1 VAAKSGPT
9 QIVIVVEKLPWEAML
24 KDPVEEALNEQINA
38 ELYSEYV
45 YLSMAAYY
53 EEEGLPGFASWM
65 RAQADEERAH
75 AMRIYDYVIE
85 RDGRVT
91 LEAIDSPPTEWA
103 DPTDAFRT
111 AYEHEVEISERI
123 DDLVALAREENDNAT
138 ENMLQWFVAEQV
150 EEEATAQ
157 EILDKLKH
165 VGDDGP
171 GLLMV
176 DQELGQRGGGE
187 ATGAEATNPGEEPSA
202 E

>member
-1 VAAKSGPT
+1 
-9 QIVIVVEKLPWEAML
+9 ML
-24 KDPVEEALNEQINA
+24 TDSLEEALNEQINA
-38 ELYSEYV
+38 ELYSEHL
-45 YLSMAAYY
+45 YLSIAAYY
-53 EEEGLPGFASWM
+53 EDEGLPGFASWM

-75 AMRIYDYVIE
+75 AMRIYDFVIE

-91 LEAIDSPPTEWA
+91 LDSIDSPPQEWSG
-103 DPTDAFRT
+103 PSDAFEA
-111 AYEHEVEISERI
+111 AYEHELEITEMI

-157 EILDKLKH
+157 AVLDKLKH

-176 DQELGQRGGGE
+176 DQELGQRGGAGGDSGDNGASASEPTGE
-187 ATGAEATNPGEEPSA
+187 
-202 E
+202 

>member
-1 VAAKSGPT
+1 MMMPLGK
-9 QIVIVVEKLPWEAML
+9 QYKEAML
-24 KDPVEEALNEQINA
+24 TDSVEEALNEQINA

-53 EEEGLPGFASWM
+53 EDEGLPGFASWM
-65 RAQADEERAH
+65 RAQADEEHEH
-75 AMRIYDYVIE
+75 AMRIYDYVHE
-85 RDGRVT
+85 RDGQVT
-91 LEAIDSPPTEWA
+91 MAGLDDPPTEWS

-111 AYEHEVEISERI
+111 AYEHEVEISGMI

-157 EILDKLKH
+157 DILDKLQY

-187 ATGAEATNPGEEPSA
+187 EGDDGDGEAGGEPAAE
-202 E
+202 

>member
-1 VAAKSGPT
+1 
-9 QIVIVVEKLPWEAML
+9 ML
-24 KDPVEEALNEQINA
+24 KDPVEEGLNEQINA
-38 ELYSEYV
+38 ELYSEYI

-111 AYEHEVEISERI
+111 A
-123 DDLVALAREENDNAT
+123 
-138 ENMLQWFVAEQV
+138 
-150 EEEATAQ
+150 
-157 EILDKLKH
+157 
-165 VGDDGP
+165 
-171 GLLMV
+171 
-176 DQELGQRGGGE
+176 
-187 ATGAEATNPGEEPSA
+187 
-202 E
+202 

>member
-1 VAAKSGPT
+1 
-9 QIVIVVEKLPWEAML
+9 ML
-24 KDPVEEALNEQINA
+24 EDSIEEALNEQINA

-53 EEEGLPGFASWM
+53 EDEGLPGFASWM
-65 RAQADEERAH
+65 RAQADEEHAH

-91 LEAIDSPPTEWA
+91 MEGIDDPPTEWEG
-103 DPTDAFRT
+103 PTDAFET
-111 AYEHEVEISERI
+111 AYEHEVEISRMI

-157 EILDKLKH
+157 EVLDKLRH
-165 VGDDGP
+165 VGDDGV

-176 DQELGQRGGGE
+176 DQELGQRGGDGDE
-187 ATGAEATNPGEEPSA
+187 SGDSDAESGAPPE
-202 E
+202 